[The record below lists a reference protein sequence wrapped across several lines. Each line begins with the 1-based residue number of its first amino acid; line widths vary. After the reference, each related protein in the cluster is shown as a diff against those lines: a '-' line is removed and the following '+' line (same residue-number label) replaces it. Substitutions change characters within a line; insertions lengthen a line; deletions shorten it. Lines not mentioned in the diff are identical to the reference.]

1 MAIRPSRSQVTP
13 GPAVFPGAEIPTI
26 LALVM
31 LDARLVDPLDA
42 LHLPREDDAFRVGL
56 VVPQSGPLGLTG
68 PSALDGAL
76 LAAHEI
82 NARGG
87 IHDRP
92 LDLVLVDGGAEPGP
106 VSAEVA
112 RLLDAGAL
120 DALAGCHTSDVHRAV
135 ETVTAGRIA
144 YIYTPPHEGGPRL
157 PGVLCTGT
165 DPAGQLAHALP
176 QVTERH
182 GLRRWALI
190 GNDYIWPRSVHRT
203 AAALATRAGAGVV
216 LERHL
221 PFGTVERTVEPLL
234 DALRTAR
241 ADALLLSLIGRDLVH
256 FNRALRRSG
265 LDRRLVRLSGALEEN
280 GLLAL
285 GGDDTGT
292 LYAAMPSFATLAE
305 EPRQSLAERHRALCG
320 PWAPVL
326 DAYAVGLYEGLHL
339 LAALADRHALEPHGL
354 AGAAGRLL
362 RGERRGVHLARAEG
376 LGFAVL
382 PGPSTR

>member
-1 MAIRPSRSQVTP
+1 MT
-13 GPAVFPGAEIPTI
+13 
-26 LALVM
+26 

-42 LHLPREDDAFRVGL
+42 LHLPREDGAFRVGL

-87 IHDRP
+87 ILGRP
-92 LDLVLVDGGAEPGP
+92 LDLVLVDGGGAPHP
-106 VSAEVA
+106 VAAEVR

-135 ETVTAGRIA
+135 ETVAAGRIA
-144 YIYTPPHEGGPRL
+144 YIYTPPHEGGTRR

-165 DPAGQLAHALP
+165 DPTGQLARAVGVL
-176 QVTERH
+176 TERH
-182 GLRRWALI
+182 RLRRWALI
-190 GNDYIWPRSVHRT
+190 GNDYIWPRSVHR
-203 AAALATRAGAGVV
+203 AAATLATRAGARIV
-216 LERHL
+216 LERRV
-221 PFGTVERTVEPLL
+221 PFGAVQPAVEPLL
-234 DALRTAR
+234 EALRTAR

-265 LDRRLVRLSGALEEN
+265 LDRRIVRLSGALEEN

-305 EPRQSLAERHRALCG
+305 EPRQLLGERHRALCG

-326 DAYAVGLYEGLHL
+326 DAYAVGLYDGLQL
-339 LAALADRHALEPHGL
+339 LAALAHRHALEPHGL
-354 AGAAGRLL
+354 ARAAGRLL
-362 RGERRGVHLARAEG
+362 GGARRAVHLARAEG
-376 LGFAVL
+376 PGFAVL
-382 PGPSTR
+382 SPRQGS

>member
-1 MAIRPSRSQVTP
+1 
-13 GPAVFPGAEIPTI
+13 
-26 LALVM
+26 M

-42 LHLPREDDAFRVGL
+42 LHLPRDGGAFRVGL

-92 LDLVLVDGGAEPGP
+92 LELVLVDGGGAPRP
-106 VSAEVA
+106 VAAEVG

-135 ETVTAGRIA
+135 ETVAAGRIA
-144 YIYTPPHEGGPRL
+144 YIYTPPHEGGTRR
-157 PGVLCTGT
+157 PGVLCTGI
-165 DPAGQLAHALP
+165 DPSRQLAHA
-176 QVTERH
+176 VTELTRRH
-182 GLRRWALI
+182 QVSRWALI
-190 GNDYIWPRSVHRT
+190 GNDYIWPRSVHR
-203 AAALATRAGAGVV
+203 AAGTLAGRAGARIV
-216 LERHL
+216 LERRI
-221 PFGTVERTVEPLL
+221 PFGAVEPAVEPLL
-234 DALRTAR
+234 DALRATR

-292 LYAAMPSFATLAE
+292 LYAAMPSFETLAE
-305 EPRQSLAERHRALCG
+305 EPRQLLGERHRALCG

-326 DAYAVGLYEGLHL
+326 DAYAVGLYEGMQL

-354 AGAAGRLL
+354 TAAAARLL
-362 RGERRGVHLARAEG
+362 RGAPRAVHLARAEG
-376 LGFAVL
+376 PGFTVL
-382 PGPSTR
+382 TPRNAD

>member
-1 MAIRPSRSQVTP
+1 MI
-13 GPAVFPGAEIPTI
+13 
-26 LALVM
+26 
-31 LDARLVDPLDA
+31 DPLDA
-42 LHLPREDDAFRVGL
+42 LHSVREEAAFRVGL

-76 LAAHEI
+76 LAAHEV
-82 NARGG
+82 NTGG
-87 IHDRP
+87 GVLGRP
-92 LDLVLVDGGAEPGP
+92 LDLVLVDGGGTPERVAG
-106 VSAEVA
+106 EVR

-135 ETVTAGRIA
+135 ETVASGRTA
-144 YIYTPPHEGGPRL
+144 YVFTPPHEGGSRL
-157 PGVLCTGT
+157 PGVLCTGI
-165 DPAGQLAHALP
+165 DPARQFSSAVREL
-176 QVTERH
+176 TERH
-182 GLRRWALI
+182 RIARWALI
-190 GNDYIWPRSVHRT
+190 GNDYIWPRSVHR
-203 AAALATRAGAGVV
+203 AAERLAGRAGARVV
-216 LERHL
+216 LDRRL
-221 PFGTVERTVEPLL
+221 PFGAVQGRLEPLL
-234 DALRTAR
+234 DELRAAR

-305 EPRQSLAERHRALCG
+305 ERRQSLAERHRALCG

-339 LAALADRHALEPHGL
+339 LADLAARQALAPDGL
-354 AGAAGRLL
+354 LAAADRLL
-362 RGERRGVHLARAEG
+362 RRAGAGRAPIHLARAEG

-382 PGPSTR
+382 P

>member
-1 MAIRPSRSQVTP
+1 MSVEVSLI
-13 GPAVFPGAEIPTI
+13 
-26 LALVM
+26 
-31 LDARLVDPLDA
+31 DPLDA
-42 LHLPREDDAFRVGL
+42 LHSVREGAALRVGL

-76 LAAHEI
+76 LAAHEV
-82 NARGG
+82 NAAGGVRG
-87 IHDRP
+87 RP
-92 LDLVLVDGGAEPGP
+92 LELVLVDGGGAPGR
-106 VSAEVA
+106 VAGEVR

-135 ETVTAGRIA
+135 ESVAAGRIA
-144 YIYTPPHEGGPRL
+144 YLFTPPHEGGSRL
-157 PGVLCTGT
+157 PGVLCTGI
-165 DPAGQLAHALP
+165 DPYRQLGSAVRE
-176 QVTERH
+176 VTIRH
-182 GLRRWALI
+182 RIRRWALI
-190 GNDYIWPRSVHRT
+190 GNDYIWPRAVHR
-203 AAALATRAGAGVV
+203 AAEGLAARAGARVV
-216 LERHL
+216 LERRV
-221 PFGTVERTVEPLL
+221 PFGAVEEMLDPLL
-234 DALRTAR
+234 DALRAAR

-265 LDRRLVRLSGALEEN
+265 LDRTLVRLSGALEEN

-305 EPRQSLAERHRALCG
+305 ECRQSLAERHRALCG

-339 LAALADRHALEPHGL
+339 LADLAARGALAPDGL
-354 AGAAGRLL
+354 LAAAGRLL
-362 RGERRGVHLARAEG
+362 RREGAGRARIHLARAEG

-382 PGPSTR
+382 PH

>member
-1 MAIRPSRSQVTP
+1 MSVEVSLI
-13 GPAVFPGAEIPTI
+13 
-26 LALVM
+26 
-31 LDARLVDPLDA
+31 DPLDA
-42 LHLPREDDAFRVGL
+42 LHSVREGAAFRVGL

-76 LAAHEI
+76 LAAHEV
-82 NARGG
+82 NAAGG
-87 IHDRP
+87 VLGRP
-92 LDLVLVDGGAEPGP
+92 LELVLVDGGGAPDRVAG
-106 VSAEVA
+106 EVR

-135 ETVTAGRIA
+135 EAVAARRIA
-144 YIYTPPHEGGPRL
+144 YVFTPPHEGGSRL
-157 PGVLCTGT
+157 PGVLCTGL
-165 DPAGQLAHALP
+165 DPYRQLGSAVQQL
-176 QVTERH
+176 TERH
-182 GLRRWALI
+182 RIRRWALI
-190 GNDYIWPRSVHRT
+190 GNDYIWPRSVHR
-203 AAALATRAGAGVV
+203 AAERLAARAGARVV
-216 LERHL
+216 LERRV
-221 PFGTVERTVEPLL
+221 PFGAVEAMLEPLL
-234 DALRTAR
+234 DAVRAAR

-265 LDRRLVRLSGALEEN
+265 LDRTLVRLSGALEEN

-305 EPRQSLAERHRALCG
+305 ERRQSLAERHRALCG

-339 LAALADRHALEPHGL
+339 LAGLAARGALAPDGL
-354 AGAAGRLL
+354 PAAAGRLL
-362 RGERRGVHLARAEG
+362 HREGAGRAPIHLARAEG

-382 PGPSTR
+382 PR